1 MSDIGKGDVVAAVRP
16 RIVGSRMTPGR
27 GVYLIMP
34 GDRAIVA
41 GFSDPKPNFC
51 DTCGAVEG
59 PGLLLEEYPLV
70 RGLSWCVCEWKRIG
84 GSKDDHVAFFAE
96 YVKPKPEP
104 VLAKPGVL
112 RRLGLI

>member
-1 MSDIGKGDVVAAVRP
+1 MSDIGKGDVVAAVHQY
-16 RIVGSRMTPGR
+16 IVGWGLTPNR
-27 GVYLIMP
+27 EAYLIMP
-34 GDRAIVA
+34 GQRAIVA
-41 GFSDPKPNFC
+41 GFADPKPNFC

-59 PGLLLEEYPLV
+59 PGLLLEEYPLIQ
-70 RGLSWCVCEWKRIG
+70 GLSWCVCEWRRFG

-96 YVKPKPEP
+96 YVKPKPP